1 MVLPAGRGRNNG
13 REALRL
19 RCYFAA
25 YFAAYFADSL
35 ALATMSAGVA

>member
-25 YFAAYFADSL
+25 YFAASF